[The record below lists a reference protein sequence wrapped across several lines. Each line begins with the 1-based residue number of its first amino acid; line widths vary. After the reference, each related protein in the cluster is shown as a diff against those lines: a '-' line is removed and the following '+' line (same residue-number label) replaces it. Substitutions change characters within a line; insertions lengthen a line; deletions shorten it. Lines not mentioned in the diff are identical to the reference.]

1 MWKTQQR
8 DTTIAVRPEH
18 LKKRIERARN
28 AGPEADRPDLAA
40 AILEDVIDDYLRVHV
55 GQLIDPPG
63 VVRFALADGTDSD
76 VVDDVVGR
84 YRSVGWAVERERI
97 EDGESICFRLIKPLD

>member
-1 MWKTQQR
+1 M
-8 DTTIAVRPEH
+8 AVRPEH

-40 AILEDVIDDYLRVHV
+40 AIVEDVIDDYLREHAGDLV
-55 GQLIDPPG
+55 DPHG
-63 VVRFALADGTDSD
+63 VVRFPLADGTDTN

-84 YRSVGWAVERERI
+84 YRSVGWAVECERVG
-97 EDGESICFRLIKPLD
+97 DGESICFRLISPVS